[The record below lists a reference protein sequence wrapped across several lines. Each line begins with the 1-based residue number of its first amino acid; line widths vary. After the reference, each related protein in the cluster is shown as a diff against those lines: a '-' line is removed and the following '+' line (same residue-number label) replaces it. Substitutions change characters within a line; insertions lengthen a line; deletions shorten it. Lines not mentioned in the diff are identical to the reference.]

1 LSVDPMLWMMGADI
15 PTRAFGAGWVDY
27 RILTTTTAV
36 MLVACMLVGGLLGDY
51 YGRRRVLLFG
61 AVTAT
66 VFGALTALAPD
77 RAWFVVARSIAV
89 GSAAVALPLT
99 LAVIRLE
106 YAGRARVRAL
116 FVYTLAISVGLIL
129 SFFAVYIEEV
139 AGWRA
144 TLILPTAAT
153 AIGSVLVWRYV
164 SESRASAGVLEQAT
178 TAVAWS
184 LTLLPLTLGFLVAR
198 LNDTWANPIT
208 IVALVLSVLG
218 LVALALVWRGRVRTS
233 MTTGVGHGKRHL
245 LTVMLLTAAALC
257 FGVTGYVLQVYGF
270 LTAVKFYGAV
280 QAALALAPVL
290 LGALLVAGWAMR
302 ASQTMQ
308 ARRLIGGGL
317 GVMALSMAATSF
329 VRPDTSYWWLVPPL
343 VLFGTGYLA
352 AQTAWTAAFM
362 SAMPDAVVGA
372 SAGVTK
378 ATMAT
383 GASLAGVLLSS
394 IVLFVG
400 QADLIQALTT
410 QELTPAQV
418 AAAVVALNTALA
430 ADAALNLAV
439 PPGFDQAL
447 MVAYLDAYTVGF
459 SASMWTGAALCLAAA
474 ALAWFVLPRANGPAA

>member
-1 LSVDPMLWMMGADI
+1 
-15 PTRAFGAGWVDY
+15 
-27 RILTTTTAV
+27 
-36 MLVACMLVGGLLGDY
+36 
-51 YGRRRVLLFG
+51 
-61 AVTAT
+61 
-66 VFGALTALAPD
+66 
-77 RAWFVVARSIAV
+77 
-89 GSAAVALPLT
+89 
-99 LAVIRLE
+99 
-106 YAGRARVRAL
+106 
-116 FVYTLAISVGLIL
+116 
-129 SFFAVYIEEV
+129 
-139 AGWRA
+139 
-144 TLILPTAAT
+144 
-153 AIGSVLVWRYV
+153 
-164 SESRASAGVLEQAT
+164 
-178 TAVAWS
+178 
-184 LTLLPLTLGFLVAR
+184 
-198 LNDTWANPIT
+198 
-208 IVALVLSVLG
+208 
-218 LVALALVWRGRVRTS
+218 
-233 MTTGVGHGKRHL
+233 
-245 LTVMLLTAAALC
+245 MLLTAAALC

-290 LGALLVAGWAMR
+290 LGALLIAGWAMR

-308 ARRLIGGGL
+308 PRRLIGGGL